1 MSNAIDSSF
10 KPSPSLEELSCYLQ
24 SSTSTVSL
32 SVSPA
37 CDTQQTCYEYFYKL
51 PVGELRILEVTL
63 YLPVATNMAET
74 EAVRLSTIESA
85 LIWQKRC
92 LQQDEESK
100 ATICE
105 VLIIDI
111 QTINN
116 SVLQADNDSEKK
128 HVPTDATPVAHI
140 THSFGARYFIDNLK
154 VNVNED
160 AQMLQVFSWQDWQ
173 ATIVATQTPSDLW
186 RFLSF
191 HLENLKESFVSGVAS
206 FETETALI
214 SQFMDSDALLS
225 HAINVDN
232 ALIKNGLQA
241 EPNPALIAMSLAQK
255 HKDISAQQTYHQH
268 REQASILWSQLSS
281 QIISLANEPS
291 ITTNE
296 KVVDAQTRW
305 QRQLV
310 DESLFSRH
318 ELIRTLYKHPER
330 ALTVRENG
338 YVVHQHSYA
347 SLGRH
352 YVMIF
357 YGKGKNTAQSRA
369 AIQPRLQ
376 AIAQDVALRL
386 PLVELHHII
395 VLGIEFVLENDETYL
410 DIDAW
415 IQPVEAMTQRE
426 RQLTKQL
433 QRLNQQNK
441 TQVQNGQPVDDNQS
455 MRMQLNL
462 NVPARPT
469 KL

>member
-1 MSNAIDSSF
+1 MSDAINPLS
-10 KPSPSLEELSCYLQ
+10 KRSLALEALACYLQ
-24 SSTSTVSL
+24 LPPSAVSL
-32 SVSPA
+32 SISHISDIQYSA
-37 CDTQQTCYEYFYKL
+37 CQYFYKL
-51 PVGELRILEVTL
+51 PVGELRILEVS
-63 YLPVATNMAET
+63 LPLPITSSTVDIET
-74 EAVRLSTIESA
+74 ACIA
-85 LIWQKRC
+85 IIKAAMMWQKHS
-92 LQQDEESK
+92 LQHHGDSE
-100 ATICE
+100 TVTHE
-105 VLIIDI
+105 VLVIDI
-111 QTINN
+111 NN
-116 SVLQADNDSEKK
+116 QLLNTDSIKEGNRSPDTTSVAY
-128 HVPTDATPVAHI
+128 
-140 THSFGARYFIDNLK
+140 SFGAGYFMEHLVTDVGKDEQL
-154 VNVNED
+154 
-160 AQMLQVFSWQDWQ
+160 LQVFGGQDWYL
-173 ATIVATQTPSDLW
+173 AIERVQTPCDLW
-186 RFLSF
+186 QFLDF
-191 HLENLKESFVSGVAS
+191 HLAHLRQSLISGVAS
-206 FETETALI
+206 FESETALI

-232 ALIKNGLQA
+232 ALIKNGLQD
-241 EPNPALIAMSLAQK
+241 EPNSALIAMSLAQK
-255 HKDISAQQTYHQH
+255 HENISLQQTYHQH

-296 KVVDAQTRW
+296 KLVDAQTRW
-305 QRQLV
+305 KRQLL

-330 ALTVRENG
+330 SLTMRESG
-338 YVVHQHSYA
+338 YVIHQHSYA

-357 YGKGKNTAQSRA
+357 YGGKGKNTAQSRA

-395 VLGIEFVLENDETYL
+395 VLGIEFVLESDETYL

-415 IQPVEAMTQRE
+415 IQPVEAMTQKE

-441 TQVQNGQPVDDNQS
+441 TQVQNGQPADDNQS
-455 MRMQLNL
+455 TRMQLSL